1 MGLACSANSSQVD
14 LSAIIREDVD
24 VVTYQYFCDD
34 DGPTEVNRPMG
45 TAPGRVPCPVCDEPA
60 RRVFSGPML
69 SLGDQ
74 NARRLIESTE
84 ATSDRP
90 PVVTAIPSAGRR
102 RPRQPMAPANPL
114 LQKLP
119 RP

>member
-1 MGLACSANSSQVD
+1 MHACIAGSSAVD
-14 LSAIIREDVD
+14 LGSTIREDVD

-34 DGPTEVNRPMG
+34 DGPTEVSRPMG
-45 TAPGRVPCPVCDEPA
+45 TAPGCVACPVCDEPA
-60 RRVFSGPML
+60 RRVFSGPMV
-69 SLGDQ
+69 SRGDQ

-90 PVVTAIPSAGRR
+90 QVVTEIPSAGRR
-102 RPRQPMAPANPL
+102 RPGQPMAPPNPL